1 MNILVVEDD
10 QQVSTMLKRYLSR
23 QNHHVEHAVNGQAGW
38 DLFSAAPESFDAILS
53 DIKMPVMDGLAFCN
67 LVRKNDFDVP
77 IVIMTAYA
85 ELDYTIKALQLG
97 ALDFIQKPFEFETLE
112 IALSKIESLTLPK
125 QELAEILPHHTA
137 QMQFLVPSHT
147 KFIYMLV
154 THFQKH
160 FKDICDHYKMNVKKI
175 GLSLIEALT
184 NAVIHG
190 NLEVDSSLKEESWQK
205 FNSMVKE
212 RELQPEYADRQVKFY
227 YDVTAEKFEFVI
239 QDQGKGFD
247 ISTLPEADD
256 LFSMALSGRGIFLI
270 RSFMDEVTWN
280 ETGNTIRM
288 IKYLRIPEDPEA

>member
-23 QNHHVEHAVNGQAGW
+23 QGHQVEHAVNGQAGW
-38 DLFSAAPESFDAILS
+38 DLFSSTPESFDAILS

-85 ELDYTIKALQLG
+85 ELEYTIKALQLG

-112 IALSKIESLTLPK
+112 IALAKIESLALPK
-125 QELAEILPHHTA
+125 QELAEILPYHTA
-137 QMQFLVPSHT
+137 RMNFAIPSRT
-147 KFIYMLV
+147 RYIYMLV

-160 FKDICDHYKMNVKKI
+160 FKDICDHHKMNVKKI

-190 NLEVDSSLKEESWQK
+190 NLEVDSSVKEESWQR
-205 FNSMVKE
+205 FNEMVKE
-212 RELQPEYADRQVKFY
+212 REALPEYSDRPVLFS

-239 QDQGKGFD
+239 EDQGNGFD
-247 ISTLPEADD
+247 LSKLPEADD

-280 ETGNTIRM
+280 ESGNTIRM
-288 IKYLRIPEDPEA
+288 VKYLEEPDEPDI